1 MFGTKFKDLRVAQNI
16 SLKEAAA
23 RVINPS
29 SLSRW
34 ENGQTELKFETVIE
48 LLENIH
54 ISPLEFLSIT
64 VLTPHTPLIDEI
76 DRAINSSLEL
86 KKIAIRY
93 LNFYKQQPNVDN
105 LLNAAVACSFYFE
118 VSNKDIFPK
127 EYKNI
132 LEETFSN
139 TFYWSRYYTL
149 AFGSS
154 LALLSTKTIYSFT
167 VSFVNNIEK
176 YKEAGYE
183 NFIDTF
189 DVILNGYQKL
199 IEKDVEKA
207 LQLKPKLQSIH
218 LSFFSMY
225 TNTRRQFLNAL
236 LLYRTTSNSAPITS
250 IFNSLKILQQEDLLT
265 EFNREF
271 HLIKSLK

>member
-1 MFGTKFKDLRVAQNI
+1 MFGAKFKELRTAQNI
-16 SLKEAAA
+16 SLKEAAKD
-23 RVINPS
+23 VVNPS

-34 ENGQTELKFETVIE
+34 ENGQTELKFDTVIE

-76 DRAINSSLEL
+76 DKAINSSLEL
-86 KKIAIRY
+86 KRIAVRC
-93 LNFYKQQPNVDN
+93 LNIYKQQSNVDN

-118 VSNKDIFPK
+118 VSNKDIFPN
-127 EYKNI
+127 EYKNT

-139 TFYWSRYYTL
+139 TFYWSRYYSL
-149 AFGSS
+149 AFGCS

-167 VSFVNNIEK
+167 VAFINNIET

-183 NFIDTF
+183 NFIDIF
-189 DVILNGYQKL
+189 DVILNAYQKL

-250 IFNSLKILQQEDLLT
+250 IFNSLKSLKQEDLLN

-271 HLIKSLK
+271 RLIKSLK